1 MIEKIERVNLILVG
15 ICTILVGLTGW
26 LHAPS
31 FLLGGSVMQ
40 LNFWLLKRIV
50 RTLIVPSTLAEKRG
64 TLRAVVVFVGKVLLS
79 LLLLGGLLLHY
90 PVTTWLD
97 AWSFLAGVS
106 LLLVTCMIVTLSESP
121 TGPQA
126 EDSGV

>member
-1 MIEKIERVNLILVG
+1 MIEKIERINLILVG
-15 ICTILVGLTGW
+15 ICTVLVGVTGW

-31 FLLGGSVMQ
+31 FLLGGGVMQ

-50 RTLIVPSTLAEKRG
+50 RALVVPSVLVEKRRAFRTLA
-64 TLRAVVVFVGKVLLS
+64 VFVGKVLLS
-79 LLLLGGLLLHY
+79 LLLLGGLFLRY
-90 PVTTWLD
+90 PVD

-121 TGPQA
+121 TGPQT
-126 EDSGV
+126 EDSGA